1 MEKPILEKKFNAI
14 NSNYAYN
21 IEISGELMN
30 TLKKLISK
38 EYHEDIYD
46 KAENINGAYLNEVKS
61 SGKPF
66 GNRDSAYKA
75 LYTASKYIRGMV
87 HIEDILESTK
97 EISGTYICNF
107 NGMQTYILLKVLDIL
122 YDKKSTELEELTHAY
137 KNHVVS
143 QISQV
148 EYISKNNE
156 LVIILNDIEEIIVS
170 IRRNF
175 NPKEISI
182 AKEQFYKSNIR
193 KIGEICS
200 CRPK

>member
-1 MEKPILEKKFNAI
+1 MSKQFLEKKFNAI
-14 NSNYAYN
+14 NSKYAYN
-21 IEISGELMN
+21 IEISSKLMN

-46 KAENINGAYLNEVKS
+46 KAENINAAYLNEVKL
-61 SGKPF
+61 SGKSF
-66 GNRDSAYKA
+66 GNRDSAYKS

-87 HIEDILESTK
+87 HIEDILKSTQD
-97 EISGTYICNF
+97 INGTYICKF
-107 NGMQTYILLKVLDIL
+107 NGMQIYILLKVLDIL
-122 YDKKSTELEELTHAY
+122 YDKKSTELEELTDMY
-137 KNHVVS
+137 KNYMVLEIT
-143 QISQV
+143 QD
-148 EYISKNNE
+148 EYIFKNNE
-156 LVIILNDIEEIIVS
+156 LIIILNDIEEIIVS
-170 IRRNF
+170 IRKKF